1 MTVPTGFPLDD
12 GPLIGTWPR
21 ILVQIAWNAGGNS
34 TAPNHW
40 YTVSKRLRGQWKA
53 TLAGRQYELDSVTS
67 GQLTFA
73 LDNLDGAFDPDNT
86 TSFFYPYVLPYRRA
100 RLVMMTSPTRNLL
113 YPWVA
118 SGTLTQS
125 MAAGA
130 GTLSLATGLSASPS
144 GLTTAHAWALPNG
157 TAAFTGFGV
166 NGVTQSWTSFDC
178 EGTTATPGASYS
190 FGVDVQ
196 LASGGMS
203 SLNIRARIGWFDL
216 NGNLLSN
223 SLGTGANITT
233 AWTRLTVSGTAPATA
248 AFALVSISTQAAT
261 TAATTVRAT
270 GWQLEQAAAPTS
282 WLSPGTWSQLWQGFV
297 ERWPQSYDY
306 NGKYGKANVTCVDA
320 LAPLSQLT
328 YSDVMPGY
336 LSSSQSASLQCAY
349 DLATPGASPDVPG
362 GSAFRPYAGAQLT
375 TGALDIVGAN
385 IITGAAITSTTD
397 LGTLWGVPG
406 PVTTLASNQASSLG
420 TTAGATY
427 LQPWDGADHLML
439 PNGGWTRLI
448 CFRTSVQPGTGGRFA
463 TATLWAA
470 TGPGYLA
477 GSGNQSIAS
486 VLIYS
491 SGYLAMKIQN
501 AGNTASTF
509 LIDAGS
515 FVCDGNWHCAA
526 LSLSAD
532 GLTARL
538 VVDGGY
544 IATTAASSM
553 ASSTYTID
561 AVGTLLTTNGAGENT
576 APFNGDIAYF
586 AQWNTEVDVTT
597 LTNLAAGFAN
607 GWTGDSVLS
616 RVSRLLTLAGFH
628 PGSGTNYQTIGTQ
641 GTLGATALSGRT
653 ALDAIQESADT
664 ENGQFAVDRFGVPTL
679 FGHLWRWVQN
689 SPVVTFGENAPGGEI
704 PVKDDIKF
712 EQDPAHLYN
721 DVQITADGAADATD
735 VNRMQEAEDTA
746 SQTAYFPQTLTR
758 TINPQSVNTG
768 ASMANYL
775 LSLYKDPHTR
785 LEGVTVDLAHSPT
798 LQAKV
803 ATLRFADLVRVMK
816 RPALAPAKQLDGFI
830 EQLEWSGDD
839 TGANLQLH
847 LQVSPASQYR
857 YWMISA
863 AWAALSA
870 GIAAGVNVVTV
881 GPISGNSAIAAQY
894 VIPSGFQMVLG
905 YGTANAETVTVN
917 SVQTV
922 TAGYSTVQLTL
933 AANTTKSH
941 SSGDLIC
948 SAMPAGAT
956 LPPGGTYPTC
966 YDVPASFGGTSPLF
980 GFG

>member
-1 MTVPTGFPLDD
+1 MTVPTGFPVDD

-21 ILVQIAWNAGGNS
+21 ILIQIAWNAGGNS

-67 GQLTFA
+67 GQMTFS

-86 TSFFYPYVLPYRRA
+86 SSFFYPYVLPYRRA
-100 RLVMMTSPTRNLL
+100 RLIAQVSPSVNLL

-118 SGTLTQS
+118 NGTQTTS
-125 MAAGA
+125 MAVSA
-130 GTLSLATGLSASPS
+130 GTLALATGLSASTS
-144 GLTTAHAWALPNG
+144 GLTTAHAWTLPNG
-157 TAAFTGFGV
+157 TGQFVGLGLSGA
-166 NGVTQSWTSFDC
+166 TQAWTAHDC
-178 EGTTATPGASYS
+178 EGTTVTPGAFYS
-190 FGVDVQ
+190 AGVDLQ
-196 LASGGMS
+196 LASGGMA
-203 SLNIRARIGWFDL
+203 SLNCQVKIQWYDL
-216 NGNLLSN
+216 VGNQLAQTAGPSV
-223 SLGTGANITT
+223 SVTT
-233 AWTRLTVSGTAPATA
+233 TWQRTTVGGTAPAGA
-248 AFALVSISTQAAT
+248 AFGIPLIVTLAAT
-261 TAATTVRAT
+261 TATTTIRAT
-270 GWQLEQAAAPTS
+270 GWQLQNGAAGAWVYPGS
-282 WLSPGTWSQLWQGFV
+282 WNQLWQGFV
-297 ERWPQSYDY
+297 ERWPQSYGQ
-306 NGKYGKANVTCVDA
+306 NGKYGLVDVTCVDA

-328 YSDVMPGY
+328 YSDVMPSY
-336 LSSSQSASLQCAY
+336 LTSFQSASLQCAY
-349 DLATPGASPDVPG
+349 DLATPGTSPDVPG
-362 GSAFRPYAGAQLT
+362 GTAFRPYAGAQLT
-375 TGALDIVGAN
+375 TGALDVVGAN
-385 IITGAAITSTTD
+385 ITYGTSITSTSD

-406 PVTTLASNQASSLG
+406 PVTTLASNQAASLG
-420 TTAGATY
+420 NSAGATY
-427 LQPWDGADHLML
+427 LQPWDGTDHLML

-448 CFRTSVQPGTGGRFA
+448 CFRTSVQPGTGGRFS

-477 GSGNQSIAS
+477 GSGNQSVAS

-501 AGNTASTF
+501 AGNTASTY
-509 LIDAGS
+509 LLDIGQ

-544 IATTAASSM
+544 IFTVAASSM

-561 AVGTLLTTNGAGENT
+561 AIGATLTTNGAGENT
-576 APFNGDIAYF
+576 TPFNGDIAYF
-586 AQWNTEVDVTT
+586 AQWNTEVDLNT
-597 LTNLAAGFAN
+597 LLDLTAGFAK
-607 GWTGDSVLS
+607 GWSGDSVYN
-616 RVSRLLTLAGFH
+616 RVNRLLTLASFH
-628 PGSGTNYQTIGTQ
+628 PGSGVTFQAIGTQ
-641 GTLGATALSGRT
+641 GTLGAMALSGRT

-664 ENGQFAVDRFGVPTL
+664 ENGQFAVDRFGTPTL
-679 FGHLWRWVQN
+679 YGHLWRWIQN
-689 SPVVTFGENAPGGEI
+689 TPIATFGENFAGGEI
-704 PVKDDIKF
+704 PVADDIKF

-721 DVQITADGAADATD
+721 DVQITSDGAADATD
-735 VNRMQEAEDTA
+735 VNRMQEAEDTT
-746 SQTAYFPQTLTR
+746 SQTAYFPQSLTR
-758 TINPQSVNTG
+758 TINPLSVNTG

-785 LEGVTVDLAHSPT
+785 LQGVTVDLAHSPT

-803 ATLRFADLVRVMK
+803 AGLRFADLVRVMK

-839 TGANLQLH
+839 TGQALQLH

-881 GPISGNSAIAAQY
+881 GPISGNAAIAAQY

-905 YGTANAETVTVN
+905 YGTANAETVTVQ

-948 SAMPAGAT
+948 SPMPAGAT

-966 YDVPASFGGTSPLF
+966 YDVPAQFGGTSPLF

>member
-1 MTVPTGFPLDD
+1 MTVPTGFPLVES
-12 GPLIGTWPR
+12 PLIGTWPR
-21 ILVQIAWNAGGNS
+21 VLVQIAWNAGGNS

-40 YTVSKRLRGQWKA
+40 YTVSKRLRGPWKA
-53 TLAGRQYELDSVTS
+53 TLAGRQYELDTVTS
-67 GQLTFA
+67 GQMTFA

-86 TSFFYPYVLPYRRA
+86 SSFFYPYVLPYRRA
-100 RLVMMTSPTRNLL
+100 RLALMTSPSQNLL
-113 YPWVA
+113 YSWVA

-125 MAAGA
+125 MAVSA
-130 GTLSLATGLSASPS
+130 GTLATVTGLSASPS

-157 TAAFTGFGV
+157 TGQFVGLGLSGAVQA
-166 NGVTQSWTSFDC
+166 WTAHDC
-178 EGTTATPGASYS
+178 EGTTVTPGAFYS
-190 FGVDVQ
+190 AGVDLQ
-196 LASGGMS
+196 LAPGGMT
-203 SLNIRARIGWFDL
+203 SLSCQVKIQWYDL
-216 NGNLLSN
+216 VGNQLAQTAGPSV
-223 SLGTGANITT
+223 SVTT
-233 AWTRLTVSGTAPATA
+233 AWQRTTVGGTAPTGA
-248 AFALVSISTQAAT
+248 AFGIPLIVTLAAT

-270 GWQLEQAAAPTS
+270 GWQFEEGAATNWA
-282 WLSPGTWSQLWQGFV
+282 SPGTWAQLWQGFV
-297 ERWPQSYDY
+297 ERWPQSYDN
-306 NGKYGKANVTCVDA
+306 NGKYGKVDVTCVDA

-328 YSDVMPGY
+328 YSDVMPGF
-336 LSSSQSASLQCAY
+336 LTSIQSASLQCAY
-349 DLATPGASPDVPG
+349 DLATPGTSPDVPG
-362 GSAFRPYAGAQLT
+362 GTAFRPYAGAQLT
-375 TGALDIVGAN
+375 TGALDVVGAN
-385 IITGAAITSTTD
+385 IITGTSITSSSS

-406 PVTTLASNQASSLG
+406 PVTTLASNQAASLG

-427 LQPWDGADHLML
+427 LQPWDGVDHLML

-470 TGPGYLA
+470 TGPGFLA
-477 GSGNQSIAS
+477 GSGNQSVAS

-491 SGYLAMKIQN
+491 SGYLAMRIQN
-501 AGNTASTF
+501 AGNTASTY
-509 LIDAGS
+509 LIDTGV
-515 FVCDGNWHCAA
+515 FVCDGNWHSVA

-532 GLTARL
+532 GLTAHM

-544 IATTAASSM
+544 ISSTAASSM

-561 AVGTLLTTNGAGENT
+561 AVGATLTTNGAGENT
-576 APFNGDIAYF
+576 TPFNGDIAYF
-586 AQWNTEVDVTT
+586 AQWNTEVD
-597 LTNLAAGFAN
+597 LTSLGDITAGFAK
-607 GWTGDSVLS
+607 GWAGDSVLN
-616 RVSRLLTLAGFH
+616 RVSRLLTLASFH
-628 PGSGTNYQTIGTQ
+628 PGSGGNFQAIGS
-641 GTLGATALSGRT
+641 LGALGAMALNGRT
-653 ALDAIQESADT
+653 TLDAIQESVDT

-679 FGHLWRWVQN
+679 FGHLWRWIQN
-689 SPVVTFGENAPGGEI
+689 TPVVTFGENVAGGEV
-704 PVKDDIKF
+704 PVRDDIKF

-721 DVQITADGAADATD
+721 DIQVTADGAADATD
-735 VNRMQEAEDTA
+735 VNRMQEAEDTT

-758 TINPQSVNTG
+758 TINPQTVSTG
-768 ASMANYL
+768 TSMANYL

-785 LEGVTVDLAHSPT
+785 LQGVTVGLAHSPT

-803 ATLRFADLVRVMK
+803 AFLRFADLVRVMK

-839 TGANLQLH
+839 TGQALQLH
-847 LQVSPASQYR
+847 LQVSPASQQR

-870 GIAAGVNVVTV
+870 GIASGVGVVTT
-881 GPISGNSAIAAQY
+881 GPISGNNAIAAQY
-894 VIPSGFQMVLG
+894 VIPAGFQMVLG
-905 YGTANAETVTVN
+905 YGTANAETVTVQ

-948 SAMPAGAT
+948 SPMPVGAT

-966 YDVPASFGGTSPLF
+966 YDAAASFGGTSPLF